1 MKIKMKTK
9 MEKQHGSVVSYDD
22 ESTSITTGE
31 EISEKYQDQF
41 GTVLDQFLTYCVQHN
56 PTAAYNLLST
66 QCKNLMYQTEEIFES
81 SYYREKFE
89 GDKSYKFQSW
99 SMSDNS
105 YIYLVQI
112 FDNPLTTG
120 NSSNSKYME
129 DYITIAPEDDIFKVN
144 VNGYICRNEIYKR
157 ASNDLITA
165 QVTLVDNYMES
176 KVYTINLKNNTED
189 RIILDTRENP
199 QTTYLTDTNGN
210 NIYALLYENN
220 ETDLILEPLEAKT
233 IQIRF
238 NATYR
243 NGLEIN
249 KIEFDNIVRD
259 QDRENSSMLSIDL

>member
-1 MKIKMKTK
+1 MQKKKIKTKTK
-9 MEKQHGSVVSYDD
+9 KQHGSVVSSGN

-31 EISEKYQDQF
+31 EVSEKYQDQF
-41 GTVLDQFLTYCVQHN
+41 GTILDQFLTYCVQHN

-99 SMSDNS
+99 SINNNN

-120 NSSNSKYME
+120 NSSNSKYIE

-144 VNGYICRNEIYKR
+144 VNGYINREEIYKK

-165 QVTLVDNYMES
+165 QVTVVDNYMES
-176 KVYTINLKNNTED
+176 KIYTINLKNNTKD
-189 RIILDTRENP
+189 RIILDTRENT
-199 QTTYLTDTNGN
+199 QTTYLTDDNGN
-210 NIYALLYENN
+210 NTYALLNENN
-220 ETDLILEPLEAKT
+220 ETYLIL
-233 IQIRF
+233 
-238 NATYR
+238 
-243 NGLEIN
+243 
-249 KIEFDNIVRD
+249 
-259 QDRENSSMLSIDL
+259 

>member
-1 MKIKMKTK
+1 
-9 MEKQHGSVVSYDD
+9 
-22 ESTSITTGE
+22 
-31 EISEKYQDQF
+31 
-41 GTVLDQFLTYCVQHN
+41 
-56 PTAAYNLLST
+56 
-66 QCKNLMYQTEEIFES
+66 MYQTEEIFES

-99 SMSDNS
+99 SINNNN

-120 NSSNSKYME
+120 NSSNSKYIE

-144 VNGYICRNEIYKR
+144 VNGYINREEIYKK

-165 QVTLVDNYMES
+165 QVTVVDNYMES
-176 KVYTINLKNNTED
+176 KIYTINLKNNTKD
-189 RIILDTRENP
+189 RIILDTRENT
-199 QTTYLTDTNGN
+199 QTTYLTDDNGN
-210 NIYALLYENN
+210 NTYALLYENN

-243 NGLEIN
+243 NGLKMK
-249 KIEFDNIVRD
+249 KIGFDNIVRE
-259 QDRENSSMLSIDL
+259 QDISNSSTLSIEL

>member
-1 MKIKMKTK
+1 MKMMMKIKMK
-9 MEKQHGSVVSYDD
+9 KQHGSVVSYND
-22 ESTSITTGE
+22 ESKSISTGE

-41 GTVLDQFLTYCVQHN
+41 GNLLDQFLTYCVQHN

-89 GDKSYKFQSW
+89 GDKSYRFQSW
-99 SMSDNS
+99 STSDKN

-112 FDNPLTTG
+112 FDNPLATG
-120 NSSNSKYME
+120 NSSNTKYME

-144 VNGYICRNEIYKR
+144 VNGYINREEIYKN

-165 QVTLVDNYMES
+165 NVTLVDNYMEN
-176 KVYTINLKNNTED
+176 KIYTINLKNNTED
-189 RIILDTRENP
+189 KIILDTRENP
-199 QTTYLTDTNGN
+199 QTTYLIDSNGN

-243 NGLEIN
+243 NGLKIN
-249 KIEFDNIVRD
+249 KIEFTNIVRD
-259 QDRENSSMLSIDL
+259 QDSSSYTLSIDL